1 MRKLTNIFWLRN
13 LPWQYVANR
22 LTDLLRSFRA
32 ILYGRRTF
40 EGKYEGSTGG
50 IRIILGSPVILRS
63 YTSTSLHGY
72 CLNSIKNV
80 SGIFALVLFTFY
92 PIIATKEY

>member
-1 MRKLTNIFWLRN
+1 MVVGLSR
-13 LPWQYVANR
+13 
-22 LTDLLRSFRA
+22 
-32 ILYGRRTF
+32 
-40 EGKYEGSTGG
+40 GKFEGSTG

-80 SGIFALVLFTFY
+80 SGIFAIVLFTFY